1 MNWRGWLRSKAN
13 LHLPQPVASNHQQ
26 LLSPSQKKTLT
37 PRRVHLFG
45 GCLAE
50 HLASRAKALGWRME
64 HVLYQSG
71 LHEQPALPN
80 NAKPDAVLVVLSLRT
95 VLGQTAQG
103 LVGFHDADLIYQ
115 KDLDPDTVISSAQS
129 VLDGLLQRFTDAMQ
143 GGPPIFFLSFIK
155 PPATSSGL
163 FTPRQRGGIY
173 RLVRALNDHLAERL
187 SHDPGRYYL
196 EINDLLRAE
205 GDLGIYDG
213 YDFCFAHAGL
223 LSGRDEHPLPARI
236 LQRLDQMLSVLAA
249 EQPVKLII
257 TDLDNT
263 LWKGVLAEEDQIVP
277 GDHTEGWPIG
287 YAEALIEC
295 KRRGIVLAIC
305 SKNDE
310 ALTRANFDTVWYGR
324 IRWEDFAVTRVN
336 WQPKSQNMREILQAV
351 NVLPEHTVFIDDNPL
366 EIAEVT
372 RAFPQM
378 RTLTGDPHAWRM
390 ELLYG
395 VPYQVP
401 LLSAESQQRTEA
413 IQAKVQRDSQLA
425 SGDRE
430 AYLRE
435 LGLQVE
441 ILALDLHSPQ
451 FARALE
457 LLNKTNQFNTTGQR
471 WTTAEMGAFVAEG
484 GQLHALRARDRMT
497 EHGLV
502 GLALM
507 QDDRLRQLVL
517 SCRVFG
523 LGLEDALL
531 QHLCRLGDQGQ
542 TLRAEWVDTG
552 RNATARQFLERHFQP
567 QEDAWLLREAPGWP
581 EHIAVLR

>member
-1 MNWRGWLRSKAN
+1 M
-13 LHLPQPVASNHQQ
+13 
-26 LLSPSQKKTLT
+26 
-37 PRRVHLFG
+37 
-45 GCLAE
+45 
-50 HLASRAKALGWRME
+50 ALGWQME

-71 LHEQPALPN
+71 LHERPALAN
-80 NAKPDAVLVVLSLRT
+80 NAKFEAILVIFSLRT
-95 VLGQTAQG
+95 VLGQAAQE
-103 LVGFHDADLIYQ
+103 LVGFHDADLLYQ
-115 KDLDPDTVISSAQS
+115 KDLDPDAVISSAQN
-129 VLDGLLQRFTDAMQ
+129 VLDGLLQHFTDAMQ
-143 GGPPIFFLSFIK
+143 GSTPVFLLSFIE

-173 RLVRALNDHLAERL
+173 QLVHALNNHLAARL
-187 SHDPGRYYL
+187 SQNPSSYYL

-205 GDLGIYDG
+205 GDRGIYDG

-223 LSGRDEHPLPARI
+223 LSGRDEHPLPGRI

-263 LWKGVLAEEDQIVP
+263 LWKGVLAEEEDIVP

-305 SKNDE
+305 SKNEE
-310 ALTRANFDTVWYGR
+310 APTRANFDKVWYGR

-336 WQPKSQNMREILQAV
+336 WQPKSQNVREILQAV
-351 NVLPEHTVFIDDNPL
+351 NVLPEHAVFIDDNPL

-378 RTLTGDPHAWRM
+378 RALTGDPHTWRM

-401 LLSAESQQRTEA
+401 RLSAESQQRTEA

-430 AYLRE
+430 GYLRE
-435 LGLQVE
+435 LGLAVE
-441 ILALDLHSPQ
+441 ILTIGLQSPQ

-471 WTTAEMGAFVAEG
+471 WTMAEMGAFVADG
-484 GQLHALRARDRMT
+484 GRLYALRARDRMT

-502 GLALM
+502 GLALL
-507 QDDRLRQLVL
+507 QGNRLRQLVL

-542 TLRAEWVDTG
+542 TLRADWVDTG
-552 RNATARQFLERHFQP
+552 RNATARQFLEQHFLP
-567 QEDAWLLREAPGWP
+567 QEDVWQLREAPGWP

>member
-1 MNWRGWLRSKAN
+1 
-13 LHLPQPVASNHQQ
+13 
-26 LLSPSQKKTLT
+26 
-37 PRRVHLFG
+37 
-45 GCLAE
+45 
-50 HLASRAKALGWRME
+50 ME

-71 LHEQPALPN
+71 LHELPAIPKD
-80 NAKPDAVLVVLSLRT
+80 AQADAVLTILSLRT
-95 VLGQTAQG
+95 VLGQAAQE
-103 LVGFHDADLIYQ
+103 LLGFHDADLLYQ
-115 KDLDPDTVISSAQS
+115 KNLDPDVVIASAQS
-129 VLDGLLQRFTDAMQ
+129 VLDGLLQRFADALQ
-143 GGPPIFFLSFIK
+143 GGPPLFFLSFIE
-155 PPATSSGL
+155 PPATSSGI
-163 FTPRQRGGIY
+163 FFPRQPGGIY
-173 RLVRALNDHLAERL
+173 RLVCALNDHLATRL
-187 SHDPGRYYL
+187 SQQPNRHYL

-205 GDLGIYDG
+205 GDADIYDG

-223 LSGRDEHPLPARI
+223 LSGRDEHPLPGRI

-263 LWKGVLAEEDQIVP
+263 LWKGVLAEEEEIVP

-305 SKNDE
+305 SKNEE
-310 ALTRANFDTVWYGR
+310 AQTRANFDKVWYGR

-336 WQPKSQNMREILQAV
+336 WQPKSQDVREILQAV

-372 RAFPQM
+372 RAFPQI

-395 VPYQVP
+395 VPFQVP
-401 LLSAESQQRTEA
+401 MLSAESQQRTEA

-430 AYLRE
+430 GYLRE
-435 LGLQVE
+435 LGLVVE
-441 ILALDLHSPQ
+441 ILAVDRQSPH

-457 LLNKTNQFNTTGQR
+457 LLNKTNQFNSTGQR
-471 WTTAEMGAFVAEG
+471 WAAAEMDAFLEEG
-484 GQLHALRARDRMT
+484 GRLYALRARDRMT

-502 GLALM
+502 GLALVHGEL
-507 QDDRLRQLVL
+507 LRQLVL

-531 QHLCRLGDQGQ
+531 AKVLEDIPTA
-542 TLRAEWVDTG
+542 TLHASWQDTG
-552 RNATARQFLERHFQP
+552 RNATARQFLERHF
-567 QEDAWLLREAPGWP
+567 DLDGDIWRLRKAPVWP
-581 EHIAVLR
+581 EYIVRLRMSG

>member
-1 MNWRGWLRSKAN
+1 VNWRGWLRSKAN
-13 LHLPQPVASNHQQ
+13 LRLSQAVGSYHQQ
-26 LLSPSQKKTLT
+26 LLSPGLQQNLT

-50 HLASRAKALGWRME
+50 YLACRAKALGWRME

-71 LHEQPALPN
+71 LHELPALSN
-80 NAKPDAVLVVLSLRT
+80 NAKPEAILVVLSLRT
-95 VLGQTAQG
+95 ILGQAAQE
-103 LVGFHDADLIYQ
+103 LVGFHDADLLYQ
-115 KDLDPDTVISSAQS
+115 KDLDPDAVISSAQN
-129 VLDGLLQRFTDAMQ
+129 VLDGLLQHFTDAMQ
-143 GGPPIFFLSFIK
+143 SGPPVFFLSFIE

-173 RLVRALNDHLAERL
+173 QLVHALNNHLAARL
-187 SHDPGRYYL
+187 SQSPSSYYL

-205 GDLGIYDG
+205 GDAGVYDG
-213 YDFCFAHAGL
+213 YDLCFAHGSLRSA
-223 LSGRDEHPLPARI
+223 RNENPLPGRI
-236 LQRLDQMLSVLAA
+236 LLRLDQMLSVLAA

-263 LWKGVLAEEDQIVP
+263 LWKGVLAEEDHIVP

-305 SKNDE
+305 SKNEE
-310 ALTRANFDTVWYGR
+310 AQTRANFDKVWYGR

-336 WQPKSQNMREILQAV
+336 WQPKSQNVREILQAV

-366 EIAEVT
+366 EITEVI

-378 RTLTGDPHAWRM
+378 RTLTGDPHTWRM

-401 LLSAESQQRTEA
+401 RLSAESQQRTEA

-430 AYLRE
+430 GYLRE
-435 LGLQVE
+435 LGLAVD
-441 ILALDLHSPQ
+441 ILTLDLKSPQ

-471 WTTAEMGAFVAEG
+471 WTMAEMGSFVADG
-484 GQLHALRARDRMT
+484 GRLYALRARDRMT

-502 GLALM
+502 GLALL
-507 QDDRLRQLVL
+507 QGNRLRQLVL

-531 QHLCRLGDQGQ
+531 QHLCRQGDQGQ
-542 TLRAEWVDTG
+542 TLRADWVDTG
-552 RNATARQFLERHFQP
+552 RNATARQFLEQHFLP
-567 QEDAWLLREAPGWP
+567 QEDVWQLRGAPGWP

>member
-1 MNWRGWLRSKAN
+1 MEKEFIE
-13 LHLPQPVASNHQQ
+13 
-26 LLSPSQKKTLT
+26 KKRKMLI
-37 PRRVHLFG
+37 FG
-45 GCLAE
+45 SCVAE
-50 HLASRAKALGWRME
+50 HLACKAKEEGWVAE
-64 HVLYQSG
+64 HILYQSNVSEIPIMQFNRQFD
-71 LHEQPALPN
+71 LEL
-80 NAKPDAVLVVLSLRT
+80 LFLSLRA
-95 VLGQTAQG
+95 VLGQIAIK
-103 LVGFHDADLIYQ
+103 LIGFFDADLVYQ
-115 KDLDPDTVISSAQS
+115 KGFSADQ
-129 VLDGLLQRFTDAMQ
+129 LLNAGTPIIDSILSRFDSEARQ
-143 GGPPIFFLSFIK
+143 NRPFFVASFLE

-163 FTPRQRGGIY
+163 FRARNKDGIY
-173 RLVRALNDHLAERL
+173 FLVRALNDYLANRL
-187 SHDPGRYYL
+187 TNNSLGYYVEL
-196 EINDLLRAE
+196 NDLLCAV
-205 GDLGIYDG
+205 GDNSVYDG
-213 YDFCFAHAGL
+213 YSLCFAHDGIVAGPGADL
-223 LSGRDEHPLPARI
+223 LSNKLFK
-236 LQRLDQMLSVLAA
+236 RLDQMLSVVAA

-263 LWKGVLAEEDQIVP
+263 LWKGVLAEEEEIVP

-305 SKNDE
+305 SKNEE
-310 ALTRANFDTVWYGR
+310 AQTRANFDKVWYGR

-336 WQPKSQNMREILQAV
+336 WQPKSQNVREILQAV

-372 RAFPQM
+372 RAFPQI

-395 VPYQVP
+395 VPFQVP
-401 LLSAESQQRTEA
+401 MLSAESQQRTEA

-430 AYLRE
+430 GYLRE
-435 LGLQVE
+435 LGLAVE
-441 ILALDLHSPQ
+441 ILAVDQQSPH

-471 WTTAEMGAFVAEG
+471 WTAAEMGAFLEEG
-484 GQLHALRARDRMT
+484 GRLYALRARDRMT

-502 GLALM
+502 GLALLHGEL
-507 QDDRLRQLVL
+507 LRQLVL

-531 QHLCRLGDQGQ
+531 AKVLEDIPTA
-542 TLRAEWVDTG
+542 TLYASWQDTG
-552 RNATARQFLERHFQP
+552 RNATARQFLERHF
-567 QEDAWLLREAPGWP
+567 DLDGDTWRLRKAPVWP
-581 EHIAVLR
+581 EYIVALH